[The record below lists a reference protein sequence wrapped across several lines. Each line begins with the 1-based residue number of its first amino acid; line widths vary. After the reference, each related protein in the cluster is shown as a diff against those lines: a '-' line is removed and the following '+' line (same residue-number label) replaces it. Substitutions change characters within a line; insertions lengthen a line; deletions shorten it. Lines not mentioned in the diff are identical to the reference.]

1 MPCSYNVIHPRFIG
15 PAMAPSWGLAHG
27 NSLRSNLRVGQG
39 REEREDKGTLCDW
52 DNNLSVHH
60 VGSGEEKIG
69 LLGKEN
75 IADIQRGGEG

>member
-1 MPCSYNVIHPRFIG
+1 M
-15 PAMAPSWGLAHG
+15 
-27 NSLRSNLRVGQG
+27 GQG